1 MRLRTI
7 GYFLR
12 ETGRGLT
19 GTGWMSLASVS
30 TVALALFVLA
40 FFSVLSL
47 NIGQAAG
54 AIDRQVEIRVFFKPT
69 TSHADEMQFLS
80 DVRQWPGVRQIDYF
94 TKAQAL
100 HQLRSEFPNDQALF
114 QLMKQGNPLYDGFDL
129 YAYKPGQ
136 IPHIAHRLRT
146 TPVVQEAL
154 DQNLVV
160 TRLEELTKVMT
171 DAGYVIEGMLAL
183 ATLFIISN
191 TIRLGVFARRREIQV
206 MKLVGAT
213 DWLIRWPFLLEG
225 VVLGVVGAAM
235 ADAAVLIGY
244 HWVGVQAQKSLS
256 FFPLASSSLVQ
267 HSIVLPTLIGGV
279 VMGLLGSMWA
289 VRRFLRSA

>member
-19 GTGWMSLASVS
+19 GSGWMSLASVT

-47 NIGQAAG
+47 NINQATG
-54 AIDRQVEIRVFFKPT
+54 AINRQVEVRVFFKPT
-69 TSHADEMQFLS
+69 TTHAAEDVFLAQ
-80 DVRQWPGVRQIDYF
+80 VRHWPGVRRIKYF
-94 TKAQAL
+94 TKTQAL
-100 HQLRSEFPNDQALF
+100 NQLRSQFPHDQALF

-129 YAYKPGQ
+129 YSYKPGQ
-136 IPHIAHRLRT
+136 IPPLARRLRT
-146 TPVVQEAL
+146 SAVVQEAL
-154 DQNLVV
+154 DQNIVV
-160 TRLEELTKVMT
+160 QRLQSLTNVMT
-171 DAGYVIEGMLAL
+171 DAGYVIEVMLAL

-213 DWLIRWPFLLEG
+213 DWLIRWPFLMEG
-225 VVLGVVGAAM
+225 VVLGLVGAGM
-235 ADAAVLIGY
+235 ADAAVGFGY
-244 HWVGVQAQKSLS
+244 HWVGIQAAKSLS
-256 FFPLASSSLVQ
+256 FFPLAPTAMVQ
-267 HSIVLPTLIGGV
+267 HSTELPTLVGGV
-279 VMGLLGSMWA
+279 VMGLVGSMWA
-289 VRRFLRSA
+289 VRRFLRV

>member
-19 GTGWMSLASVS
+19 GSGWMSVASVT

-47 NIGQAAG
+47 NINQAAG
-54 AIDRQVEIRVFFKPT
+54 AINRQVEVRVFFKST
-69 TSHADEMQFLS
+69 TTHAAEMAFVSQ
-80 DVRQWPGVRQIDYF
+80 VRHWPGVRRVQYF
-94 TKAQAL
+94 TKTQAL
-100 HQLRSEFPNDQALF
+100 NQLRSQFPHDQALF
-114 QLMKQGNPLYDGFDL
+114 QLIKQGNPLYDGFDL
-129 YAYKPGQ
+129 YSHKPGQ
-136 IPHIAHRLRT
+136 IPHLAQRLRS
-146 TPVVQEAL
+146 TPIVEEAL

-160 TRLEELTKVMT
+160 QRLQSLTNIMT
-171 DAGYVIEGMLAL
+171 DAGYVIETMLAL
-183 ATLFIISN
+183 ATLLIISN

-225 VVLGVVGAAM
+225 IVLGLVGAGL
-235 ADAAVLIGY
+235 ADVAVNFGY
-244 HWVGVQAQKSLS
+244 HWVGIQAAKNLS
-256 FFPLASSSLVQ
+256 FFPLAPTSAVERSTE
-267 HSIVLPTLIGGV
+267 LPTLVGGV
-279 VMGLLGSMWA
+279 AMGLVGSLWA
-289 VRRFLRSA
+289 VRRFLRV

>member
-19 GTGWMSLASVS
+19 GSGWMSLASVS

-47 NIGQAAG
+47 NINQAAG
-54 AIDRQVEIRVFFKPT
+54 AINRQVEVRVFFKPAT
-69 TSHADEMQFLS
+69 THAAEMTFVHE
-80 DVRQWPGVRQIDYF
+80 VRHWPGVRRVNYF

-100 HQLRSEFPNDQALF
+100 NQLRAQFPHDQALF
-114 QLMKQGNPLYDGFDL
+114 QLIKQGNPLYDGFDL
-129 YAYKPGQ
+129 YSHKAGQ
-136 IPHIAHRLRT
+136 IPHLARRLRS
-146 TPVVQEAL
+146 PPIVQEAL

-160 TRLEELTKVMT
+160 QRLQALTTVMT
-171 DAGYVIEGMLAL
+171 DAGYVIEIMLGL

-225 VVLGVVGAAM
+225 IVLGLVGAGL
-235 ADAAVLIGY
+235 ADVAINFGY
-244 HWVGVQAQKSLS
+244 HWVGIQAAKSLS
-256 FFPLASSSLVQ
+256 FFPLAPTATVE
-267 HSIVLPTLIGGV
+267 HSTELPTLVGGV
-279 VMGLLGSMWA
+279 AMGLVGSLWA
-289 VRRFLRSA
+289 VRRFLRV